1 MFNAE
6 RVEVGWGGGAE
17 EKSGERA
24 GGLRWDKEGVSPQR
38 DLLREEGRA
47 RDIQPN
53 EKSRRERQRGEL
65 WEDGERKKRRETET
79 RRKTERWR
87 GSTVAE

>member
-1 MFNAE
+1 MTCLMQ
-6 RVEVGWGGGAE
+6 RGWRWGWGGGAE

-47 RDIQPN
+47 RDIQPK
-53 EKSRRERQRGEL
+53 EKSRRERGEL

-79 RRKTERWR
+79 RRKTER
-87 GSTVAE
+87 

>member
-1 MFNAE
+1 MFNAG

-47 RDIQPN
+47 RDIQPK
-53 EKSRRERQRGEL
+53 EKSRREREVNCGRTERERREEKQKQGERQS
-65 WEDGERKKRRETET
+65 DGE
-79 RRKTERWR
+79 
-87 GSTVAE
+87 GAQ